1 MCNLPDKPLKHLRAD
16 WDMQN
21 DDNSSLNRVP
31 RSEGGRIFVPA
42 IYFSLSIVEE
52 TTQRQSQSAKFSEK

>member
-1 MCNLPDKPLKHLRAD
+1 MCSLPDKPLKHLRAD

-21 DDNSSLNRVP
+21 DNNSSLNRVP

-42 IYFSLSIVEE
+42 IYFLSIVEE